1 MGDPPNATEAT
12 AVPVQAAV
20 AVPVVAEATA
30 VPVQAA
36 VAVPVVAAPAVAVAP
51 AGGGGGCCSGN
62 KAIHITQMTFGIFNI
77 LSGLN
82 AVSPL
87 NELPFYEWGVVAFL
101 LGISSMVAASM
112 YNPCLCCPCGTPTTA
127 TKLKTIAVVSMAA
140 GVLALVGVIVFGVTL
155 GDISASDW
163 GAVAE
168 YTCCPGEAVA
178 VTAACAKSNCK
189 SDWQGDDRCWAE
201 AMKCKGDKV
210 PIVWKNGL
218 DGCDDDE
225 CKKLVQYKCCPA
237 GATEITSACAQNDCL
252 DITMDCILGP
262 QVTCKSSMTVV
273 TPVATGAEKDFKETK
288 GGKDFYGF
296 VFVVMIIGIVW
307 CIVSAVVSFAAG
319 FLTWGEAKTRVVI
332 AYN

>member
-1 MGDPPNATEAT
+1 MGNPPNATEAT
-12 AVPVQAAV
+12 DVPVQAAV
-20 AVPVVAEATA
+20 AVPVVA
-30 VPVQAA
+30 VPMAA
-36 VAVPVVAAPAVAVAP
+36 AAP

-62 KAIHITQMTFGIFNI
+62 KAIHITQMAFGILNI

-101 LGISSMVAASM
+101 LGISSTVAASM
-112 YNPCLCCPCGTPTTA
+112 YNPCLCCPCGTPATA

-140 GVLALVGVIVFGVTL
+140 GALALVGLIVIGVRL
-155 GDISASDW
+155 RDISASDW

-189 SDWQGDDRCWAE
+189 SDRSDWHGDDRCWAE

-237 GATEITSACAQNDCL
+237 GATEITSACEQKDCL
-252 DITMDCILGP
+252 DIEMDCILRP
-262 QVTCKSSMTVV
+262 QVTCKSSMT
-273 TPVATGAEKDFKETK
+273 PVATGAEKDVKETK

-296 VFVVMIIGIVW
+296 VFVLMIIGIVW

-319 FLTWGEAKTRVVI
+319 FLTWGEAKTRAVI

>member
-1 MGDPPNATEAT
+1 M
-12 AVPVQAAV
+12 QAAV

-140 GVLALVGVIVFGVTL
+140 GVLALVGLIVFGVTL

-168 YTCCPGEAVA
+168 YTCCPGERRGDGRLRKEQLQVRLASRSLLGGGNEV
-178 VTAACAKSNCK
+178 
-189 SDWQGDDRCWAE
+189 QGR
-201 AMKCKGDKV
+201 
-210 PIVWKNGL
+210 
-218 DGCDDDE
+218 
-225 CKKLVQYKCCPA
+225 Q
-237 GATEITSACAQNDCL
+237 SAYR
-252 DITMDCILGP
+252 
-262 QVTCKSSMTVV
+262 V
-273 TPVATGAEKDFKETK
+273 EKR
-288 GGKDFYGF
+288 
-296 VFVVMIIGIVW
+296 IGW
-307 CIVSAVVSFAAG
+307 
-319 FLTWGEAKTRVVI
+319 LR
-332 AYN
+332 